1 MPQGERLQTQAGQ
14 ILLMALF
21 STVRRLRARDGHEPI
36 DLPSIYVLN
45 VVREHPGIRVSE
57 LAGNVGLDASTV
69 SRHIRSLEAVG
80 YLSRVI
86 DPKDRRASCLELTAD
101 GVRVIM
107 DAFEHRAELIL
118 SAMNDWPEEDRERFT
133 ELCVRFAHDFD
144 KIATE
149 YHG

>member
-1 MPQGERLQTQAGQ
+1 MPQGERLDSQVGQ

-21 STVRRLRARDGHEPI
+21 STVRRLRARDGGEAV

-80 YLSRVI
+80 YLSRVS
-86 DPKDRRASCLELTAD
+86 DPRDRRASCLELTQD
-101 GVRVIM
+101 GVEVITE
-107 DAFEHRAELIL
+107 AFETRATMIL
-118 SAMNDWPEEDRERFT
+118 AAMDDWPAEDIERFT
-133 ELCVRFAHDFD
+133 ALCVRFADDFD
-144 KIATE
+144 KVASA
-149 YHG
+149 

>member
-1 MPQGERLQTQAGQ
+1 MPQGERLDTHAGQ

-21 STVRRLRARDGHEPI
+21 STVRKLRARDGGEAV

-80 YLSRVI
+80 YLSRVV

-101 GVRVIM
+101 GATVIAA
-107 DAFEHRAELIL
+107 AFETRAAIMLA
-118 SAMNDWPEEDRERFT
+118 AMDDWAPEDQERFI
-133 ELCVRFAHDFD
+133 ELVVRYSEDFD
-144 KIATE
+144 RVVA
-149 YHG
+149 H

>member
-1 MPQGERLQTQAGQ
+1 MPQGERLDTQAGQ

-21 STVRRLRARDGHEPI
+21 STVRRLRARDGGEAV

-80 YLSRVI
+80 YLSRVV
-86 DPKDRRASCLELTAD
+86 DPKDRRASCLELTED
-101 GVRVIM
+101 GEKVILQAFETRATLILAAM
-107 DAFEHRAELIL
+107 DAW
-118 SAMNDWPEEDRERFT
+118 SDEDRERFT
-133 ELCVRFAHDFD
+133 ELCVRFAGDFD
-144 KIATE
+144 RVAP
-149 YHG
+149 H